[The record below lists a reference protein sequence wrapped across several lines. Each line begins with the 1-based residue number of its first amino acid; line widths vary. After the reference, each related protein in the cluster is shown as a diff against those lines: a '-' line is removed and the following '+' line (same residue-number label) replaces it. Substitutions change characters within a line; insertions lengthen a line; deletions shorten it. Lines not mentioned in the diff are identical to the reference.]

1 MRLNLLLVFFA
12 TLLSSFLQ
20 AQDTNSIMEY
30 IDSYKDLAIA
40 EMKRTGVPASVKLAQ
55 GIHETAAGTS
65 PLVIKS
71 NNHFGI
77 KCKTGW
83 SGPSVKHDDDARN
96 ECFRKYES
104 ATDSYQDH
112 SNFLKGSSRYAP
124 LFKLD
129 PADYEGWAW
138 GLKKAGYAT
147 NPKYAQTIIKLI
159 EDYGLQEY
167 TLIAM
172 GKKSMYLEETEEP
185 APETPTIEAVVNSE
199 KIVRTESVA
208 QKTEGVNK
216 ETGVE
221 KPNPAEKPATVEPA
235 SEKVATVQERVA
247 ASKQPVKDERYPAGI
262 FQQNGRRA
270 IFVKAGTPY
279 LAIAQQGKLP
289 LQKLF
294 EYNDLIPAVEAS
306 NDQLVYLE
314 KKARAASGLLSLS
327 KKSR

>member
-1 MRLNLLLVFFA
+1 MRLLFLFLFV
-12 TLLSSFLQ
+12 FLQ
-20 AQDTNSIMEY
+20 LVSGLKAQDASSIMEY

-96 ECFRKYES
+96 ECFRKYDSS
-104 ATDSYQDH
+104 ADSYRDH
-112 SNFLKGSSRYAP
+112 SNFLKGSARYAP

-159 EDYGLQEY
+159 EEYGLQQY

-172 GKKSMYLEETEEP
+172 GQKPAVTEVTEEAAPEVENSEEVIAQPVQSIKAKTTEEP
-185 APETPTIEAVVNSE
+185 VKTTVIVETT
-199 KIVRTESVA
+199 
-208 QKTEGVNK
+208 
-216 ETGVE
+216 
-221 KPNPAEKPATVEPA
+221 
-235 SEKVATVQERVA
+235 
-247 ASKQPVKDERYPAGI
+247 QPVKKTVTQERYPSGI
-262 FQQNGRRA
+262 FKQNGRKA
-270 IFVKAGTPY
+270 VFVNAGTPY
-279 LAIAQQGKLP
+279 LAIAQQSNVP
-289 LQKLF
+289 LAKIF
-294 EYNDLIPAVEAS
+294 EYNELSPMVEAS
-306 NDQLVYLE
+306 VDQLIYLE
-314 KKARAASGLLSLS
+314 KKPRSYTGLLSS
-327 KKSR
+327 AKKSR

>member
-1 MRLNLLLVFFA
+1 MRLNLLLLFFA
-12 TLLSSFLQ
+12 TLVSGFLQ

-30 IDSYKDLAIA
+30 IDSYKDLAMA

-55 GIHETAAGTS
+55 GIHETSAGTS
-65 PLVIKS
+65 PLVMKS

-83 SGPSVKHDDDARN
+83 NGPSVKHDDDARN

-104 ATDSYQDH
+104 ATESYQDH
-112 SNFLKGSSRYAP
+112 SNFLKGSARYAP

-147 NPKYAQTIIKLI
+147 NPKYAQTLIKLI

-185 APETPTIEAVVNSE
+185 APETPTVETVVKSE
-199 KIVRTESVA
+199 EIVRAESVA
-208 QKTEGVNK
+208 KKTEGVK
-216 ETGVE
+216 TETGVE
-221 KPNPAEKPATVEPA
+221 KSATVAPT
-235 SEKVATVQERVA
+235 SEKVGTLQEEVGAT
-247 ASKQPVKDERYPAGI
+247 KQPVKEERYPSGI

-270 IFVKAGTPY
+270 IFVRAGTPY

-294 EYNDLIPAVEAS
+294 EYNDLTPAVEAS

-314 KKARAASGLLSLS
+314 KKARTAGGLLSLS
-327 KKSR
+327 NKSR

>member
-1 MRLNLLLVFFA
+1 MRLNVLVLFFVS
-12 TLLSSFLQ
+12 LGSSFLQ
-20 AQDTNSIMEY
+20 AQDTNAIMEY
-30 IDSYKDLAIA
+30 IDSHKDLAIA

-65 PLVIKS
+65 PLVMKS

-112 SNFLKGSSRYAP
+112 SNFLKGSTRYAP

-172 GKKSMYLEETEEP
+172 GKKSMYLEETEEA
-185 APETPTIEAVVNSE
+185 APETSSIEEVVKSE
-199 KIVRTESVA
+199 DTVSPESVDKKPA
-208 QKTEGVNK
+208 GLQTAEGAKKTA
-216 ETGVE
+216 TTE
-221 KPNPAEKPATVEPA
+221 KPITAEQ
-235 SEKVATVQERVA
+235 SLGKVATSHEKLDVT
-247 ASKQPVKDERYPAGI
+247 KQSVKEERYPSGI
-262 FQQNGRRA
+262 FRHNERKA
-270 IFVKAGTPY
+270 IFVRAGTPY
-279 LAIAQQGKLP
+279 LAVAQQCKLP
-289 LQKLF
+289 LYKLF
-294 EYNDLIPAVEAS
+294 EYNDLPPSVEAS
-306 NDQLVYLE
+306 KDQLMYIE
-314 KKARAASGLLSLS
+314 KKSRATSGLLTLS

>member
-1 MRLNLLLVFFA
+1 MRLNLLLLFFA
-12 TLLSSFLQ
+12 TLVSGFLQ

-30 IDSYKDLAIA
+30 IDSYKDLAIE

-112 SNFLKGSSRYAP
+112 SNFLKGSTRYAP

-185 APETPTIEAVVNSE
+185 APETPTVETVVKSE
-199 KIVRTESVA
+199 EIVRTESVA
-208 QKTEGVNK
+208 KKTEGVK
-216 ETGVE
+216 AETGVE
-221 KPNPAEKPATVEPA
+221 ILATVEPV
-235 SEKVATVQERVA
+235 SEKVATVQEKVDA
-247 ASKQPVKDERYPAGI
+247 AKQSVNEERYPSGI
-262 FQQNGRRA
+262 FQQNGRKA
-270 IFVKAGTPY
+270 IFVRAGTPY

-294 EYNDLIPAVEAS
+294 EYNDMSPAVEAS
-306 NDQLVYLE
+306 IDQLVYLG
-314 KKARAASGLLSLS
+314 KKARTSSGLLSLS

>member
-1 MRLNLLLVFFA
+1 MRLNLLLLFFA
-12 TLLSSFLQ
+12 TLVSGFLQ

-112 SNFLKGSSRYAP
+112 SNFLKGSTRYAP

-185 APETPTIEAVVNSE
+185 APETPTVEAVVKSE
-199 KIVRTESVA
+199 QIVRTESVA
-208 QKTEGVNK
+208 KKTEGVK
-216 ETGVE
+216 TELGVE
-221 KPNPAEKPATVEPA
+221 KLATVEPV
-235 SEKVATVQERVA
+235 SEKVSTVQEKVDA
-247 ASKQPVKDERYPAGI
+247 AKQLVNEERYPSGI
-262 FQQNGRRA
+262 FQQNGRKA
-270 IFVKAGTPY
+270 IFVRAGTPY

-294 EYNDLIPAVEAS
+294 EYNDMSPAVEAS
-306 NDQLVYLE
+306 IDQLVYLE
-314 KKARAASGLLSLS
+314 KKARTSSGLLTLS

>member
-1 MRLNLLLVFFA
+1 MRLHLLLLFFA
-12 TLLSSFLQ
+12 TLVSGFLQ

-30 IDSYKDLAIA
+30 IDSYKDLAMA

-55 GIHETAAGTS
+55 GIHETSAGTS
-65 PLVIKS
+65 PLVMKS

-83 SGPSVKHDDDARN
+83 NGPSVKHDDDARN

-104 ATDSYQDH
+104 ATESYQDH
-112 SNFLKGSSRYAP
+112 SNFLKGSARYAP

-147 NPKYAQTIIKLI
+147 NPKYAQTLIKLI

-185 APETPTIEAVVNSE
+185 APETPTVETVVKSE
-199 KIVRTESVA
+199 EIVRAESVA
-208 QKTEGVNK
+208 KKTEGVK
-216 ETGVE
+216 TETGVE
-221 KPNPAEKPATVEPA
+221 KSATVAPT
-235 SEKVATVQERVA
+235 SEKVGTLQEEVGAT
-247 ASKQPVKDERYPAGI
+247 KQPVKEERYPSGI

-270 IFVKAGTPY
+270 IFVRAGTPY

-294 EYNDLIPAVEAS
+294 EYNDLTPAVEAP

-314 KKARAASGLLSLS
+314 KKVRTTGGLLSLS

>member
-1 MRLNLLLVFFA
+1 MRLHLLLLFFA
-12 TLLSSFLQ
+12 TLVSGFLQ

-30 IDSYKDLAIA
+30 IDSYKDLAMA

-55 GIHETAAGTS
+55 GIHETSAGTS
-65 PLVIKS
+65 PLVMKS

-104 ATDSYQDH
+104 ATESYQDH
-112 SNFLKGSSRYAP
+112 SNFLKGSARYAP

-185 APETPTIEAVVNSE
+185 APETPTPEEVVKSE
-199 KIVRTESVA
+199 QIVRTESVDK
-208 QKTEGVNK
+208 KTEGVK
-216 ETGVE
+216 TETEFEKTVTTE
-221 KPNPAEKPATVEPA
+221 KPITAE
-235 SEKVATVQERVA
+235 SSLGKVATAQERLNGT
-247 ASKQPVKDERYPAGI
+247 KQPGKEERYPSGI

-270 IFVKAGTPY
+270 IFVRAGTPY

-294 EYNDLIPAVEAS
+294 EYNDLTPAVEAS

-314 KKARAASGLLSLS
+314 KKARTTGGLLSLS